1 MMMIGIINWYYNNRE
16 ENRRRD
22 NGRGGAV
29 ALTHHYS
36 PSFQPKT
43 TTNNLFLIPKMLQIF
58 ILHIIIIILN
68 LLIIEDFSLQFLF
81 VSLVNHNCA
90 VSFDVNIA
98 ITINKDAKHLAVITP
113 QSGFSYQTNTKAH
126 ITNSASSVY
135 NKTFTPNIAV
145 IV

>member
-1 MMMIGIINWYYNNRE
+1 MGVRWQ
-16 ENRRRD
+16 
-22 NGRGGAV
+22 
-29 ALTHHYS
+29 S
-36 PSFQPKT
+36 PFNVLILLLFNLKLQQ
-43 TTNNLFLIPKMLQIF
+43 TNFLIPKMLQIF
-58 ILHIIIIILN
+58 ILHIIIIVLN